1 MSKPSRKSRIRIT
14 RHAHS
19 RAIDRDIDVK
29 QIEAVMRNPTETI
42 YDKERR
48 NYKSFG
54 IPAKPLI
61 KEQPYLMIIHSK
73 FNTTVTVIT
82 VMWKDK
88 GGLRVHGFSKL

>member
-1 MSKPSRKSRIRIT
+1 MSKSSRKSRIRIT
-14 RHAHS
+14 KHAHS
-19 RAIDRDIDVK
+19 RAIDRGIDIK
-29 QIEAVMRNPTETI
+29 QIKAVMRNPIETI
-42 YDKERR
+42 YDKARR

-54 IPAKPLI
+54 MPAKPLI

-82 VMWKDK
+82 AMWKDK